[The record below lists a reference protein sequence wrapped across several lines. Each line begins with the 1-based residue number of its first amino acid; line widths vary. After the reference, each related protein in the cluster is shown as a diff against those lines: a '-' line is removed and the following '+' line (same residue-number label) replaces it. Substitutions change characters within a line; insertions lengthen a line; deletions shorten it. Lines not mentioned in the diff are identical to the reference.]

1 MRYLLDTNIFIY
13 AALETDRLDR
23 DVAAILEDY
32 DNQLYISTESTK
44 ELVQLFKRK
53 NIGNTIWK
61 SAKMM
66 IHDMEDNFHITIL
79 PIRKEHLLTYAGLE
93 TPEFH
98 NDPSD
103 HVIIAQAITERMPLV
118 SSDLKFPFYRQQGL
132 DLVLNKK

>member
-53 NIGNTIWK
+53 NIGNTI
-61 SAKMM
+61 
-66 IHDMEDNFHITIL
+66 
-79 PIRKEHLLTYAGLE
+79 
-93 TPEFH
+93 
-98 NDPSD
+98 
-103 HVIIAQAITERMPLV
+103 
-118 SSDLKFPFYRQQGL
+118 
-132 DLVLNKK
+132 